1 MVKNLG
7 VDSGTNEWLMWD
19 SMRGVAAQI
28 DPNSGGNDARLSPTE
43 LAAEYNGDDQIEFH
57 PTGVRVTTNDGRVNG
72 GTGQK
77 LVYIAIRRPD
87 GYVGKPAEAGTD
99 VFAMDAG
106 AGSSTIPNFDSG
118 FPVDFAFE
126 KTIAGGN
133 SWSTGARLIQNRYFY
148 TNTNMAEGAWDKM
161 VFDSNTGWNNHSS
174 YGSGDQSWM
183 WKRHSG
189 FDVVTYTGNGSGGT
203 KISHS
208 LNKSPEMIWIKNRT
222 TGNNTGDWMVGHK
235 DLYSG
240 SSPWNGYLVLNK
252 VQQVYADQKPF
263 YNVAPTS
270 TVFTLDG
277 WDRVNHNGS
286 SYIAFLFASVAG
298 ISKLGN
304 WVGDGGTQTI
314 TLGFQ
319 PRFLLLKTW
328 NTGGGWYMLDTRRGW
343 GAGNDA
349 SLQLQEGNA
358 QVSSR
363 DDGAPTATGFTVT
376 GDVANEVGRSYIYYA
391 HA

>member
-1 MVKNLG
+1 MCIR
-7 VDSGTNEWLMWD
+7 DS
-19 SMRGVAAQI
+19 
-28 DPNSGGNDARLSPTE
+28 
-43 LAAEYNGDDQIEFH
+43 
-57 PTGVRVTTNDGRVNG
+57 
-72 GTGQK
+72 
-77 LVYIAIRRPD
+77 
-87 GYVGKPAEAGTD
+87 
-99 VFAMDAG
+99 
-106 AGSSTIPNFDSG
+106 
-118 FPVDFAFE
+118 
-126 KTIAGGN
+126 
-133 SWSTGARLIQNRYFY
+133 
-148 TNTNMAEGAWDKM
+148 
-161 VFDSNTGWNNHSS
+161 
-174 YGSGDQSWM
+174 
-183 WKRHSG
+183 
-189 FDVVTYTGNGSGGT
+189 
-203 KISHS
+203 
-208 LNKSPEMIWIKNRT
+208 
-222 TGNNTGDWMVGHK
+222 
-235 DLYSG
+235 
-240 SSPWNGYLVLNK
+240 
-252 VQQVYADQKPF
+252 
-263 YNVAPTS
+263 
-270 TVFTLDG
+270 
-277 WDRVNHNGS
+277 NGS